1 MTSPLDTR
9 ADTAFDSLVRF
20 AGYEP
25 LALKSMA
32 RRPGLLPAVLQ
43 LVGLTVRGAGLLDE
57 GLRFL
62 VATEASRRAGCRYSA
77 AHAAHAAHRLGVS
90 WERLSALPHAEASG
104 LFEELELAVLAVAR
118 GDMGRANVLTDEQ
131 RLEVVSVV
139 ALFGWFNRWNRLLP
153 QPLEPEPATALHH
166 VAWLAA
172 MPDLSLSQG
181 QRDREDA

>member
-1 MTSPLDTR
+1 MDTR
-9 ADTAFDSLVRF
+9 TAADLDSLVRF
-20 AGYEP
+20 VGYEP
-25 LALKSMA
+25 LALKLMA

-43 LVGLTVRGAGLLDE
+43 LVGLTVRGAGLIDE

-62 VATEASRRAGCRYSA
+62 VATEASRQAGCRYSA

-104 LFEELELAVLAVAR
+104 QFEEFELAVLAVTR
-118 GDMGRANVLTDEQ
+118 GDMARVNVLTDEQ

-153 QPLEPEPATALHH
+153 QPLESEPATALTH
-166 VAWLAA
+166 VAWLST
-172 MPDLSLSQG
+172 MPDRSLGQG
-181 QRDREDA
+181 HRDREEA